1 MDRDDWIRPPK
12 SGEVNNNTSVIIAN
26 DESKKTSTRT
36 KTNRGIRRRSS
47 LRVLGSSRTRSGC
60 VFKTRASK
68 ATSQSNSSVSF
79 SSFSSQPSFSSSSLT
94 AKRRRQRPAIRGY
107 DTIRS
112 KKSSRPREKEQQQ
125 RREPALFFSSSS
137 SSLSSLR
144 TPPEEE
150 TIREEDVSL
159 SLVENIEKDNAF
171 FSPSFSVDELT
182 RIFHEG
188 GHHPDDDDDNTF
200 DNHFFA
206 DLDSTLFSSPR
217 YSFPPSFSHL
227 WNDDKHHQI
236 LTTRQDAEK
245 RAEKLP
251 PGFALA
257 GLPGFPNELH
267 VFKGIPAPIGADVS
281 AASLWGGGAGS
292 NKRKLD
298 SKDSVGAKKGSAASM
313 KKAAKMIN
321 AGPKR
326 PPSRGGAK
334 TDTPRS
340 KKQKLASHKSLPAH
354 GGMFD
359 IPDIMGSDIA
369 RYHSMNGGM
378 HELPHDVLGLTE
390 IERQQEYLLTQQKLR
405 TPAQIQEEKEQK
417 IALKKKLGEVQ
428 ALVESLETRAVA
440 VANERDKKF
449 EKMHEDQQDYQQK
462 DEMRKKHAAFR
473 VITTQ
478 RTKSGAKSEFK
489 EGFEVLR
496 YRSLLDVVHRQ
507 CLAAVRQVMSHDWGG
522 PFRMPVDAV
531 ALGLANYHTII
542 TNPMDLGTIKKF
554 IEDGGKYELAKE
566 VHEDV
571 ELAFNNAMKFNAEGT
586 DVHVMAKT
594 LLALWHTKY
603 EGIVAR
609 EKEVEEGLLL
619 DRDACIAKA
628 AAAASKLEYQTIQSE
643 CQTIMQA
650 LGLAQNQ
657 LSDLELKSIV
667 LFKPMTADEKSALGD
682 ILKSLTAE
690 DSEKARQILSDGP
703 TKEYDRQILE
713 AEAQHRQRLN
723 ANVGATSEWDN
734 HPDERQMYVPTTAT
748 DITSRRLQRFT
759 RMVARNKVAQKEGW
773 CGNPLP
779 ETKKERVIE
788 AFGGEKNASD
798 LLVVSSPSAAVK
810 KENEEEEEQKIE
822 EEEENKKEETTPGG
836 KGEGEGEEKKTTE
849 SDDGAETT
857 TVNGNCGAGDDV
869 ATEDKKEPVVAP
881 LEAAASVQIK
891 QEKAG
896 SGSDGATTIGQDP
909 LHAFALTLGS
919 DSKAVQEAQRRREE
933 HEKHLEEHKQRLEEE
948 KARLQEQQKQQ
959 EQERQR
965 QIAIQ
970 QQLEREEMLKQ
981 RMLAQQ
987 KKASLTQFDSIMD
1000 GFDPGLSAGG
1010 NKKKKKKKPATPSNP
1025 TPAAPAPVPAGPNLH
1040 ALPHP
1045 QLDDDFEQNLRGID
1059 ELGDADDFDFDA
1071 LLGENIF

>member
-1 MDRDDWIRPPK
+1 MGGDDWLRVPNK
-12 SGEVNNNTSVIIAN
+12 GEVNTNATTNNATNECS
-26 DESKKTSTRT
+26 RT
-36 KTNRGIRRRSS
+36 VRSS
-47 LRVLGSSRTRSGC
+47 LRFLGSSRTRSGR
-60 VFKTRASK
+60 VFARVDSQNLGASLKT
-68 ATSQSNSSVSF
+68 TLPSSAHS
-79 SSFSSQPSFSSSSLT
+79 
-94 AKRRRQRPAIRGY
+94 
-107 DTIRS
+107 
-112 KKSSRPREKEQQQ
+112 Q
-125 RREPALFFSSSS
+125 RRAKKKKKKKKCNATFISSPPSVT
-137 SSLSSLR
+137 SSLSSQR
-144 TPPEEE
+144 CSPDEAND
-150 TIREEDVSL
+150 DVSFNL
-159 SLVENIEKDNAF
+159 CLENIEKDNAF

-182 RIFHEG
+182 RIFH
-188 GHHPDDDDDNTF
+188 GHHPTNNTF
-200 DNHFFA
+200 DNHFFTN
-206 DLDSTLFSSPR
+206 LGTL
-217 YSFPPSFSHL
+217 SFHSQFSHPC
-227 WNDDKHHQI
+227 NNTKHQI

-251 PGFALA
+251 AGFALA
-257 GLPGFPNELH
+257 GLPGFPNEMH
-267 VFKGIPAPIGADVS
+267 TFKGLAVPSGADGS
-281 AASLWGGGAGS
+281 ATSLRGGSSS
-292 NKRKLD
+292 NSKRKLD
-298 SKDSVGAKKGSAASM
+298 SKDSNVGSKKGSAANT

-321 AGPKR
+321 SGPKR

-334 TDTPRS
+334 ADTPRN
-340 KKQKLASHKSLPAH
+340 KKQKLASQKSLPAR

-359 IPDIMGSDIA
+359 VSDMMGSDIA
-369 RYHSMNGGM
+369 RYHSMNGGV

-390 IERQQEYLLTQQKLR
+390 IERQQEYLITQKKLR
-405 TPAQIQEEKEQK
+405 TPAQMQEEKEQK

-428 ALVESLETRAVA
+428 ALVESLETRAIA
-440 VANERDKKF
+440 MANERDKKF
-449 EKMHEDQQDYQQK
+449 EKMHKDQQDYQQK
-462 DEMRKKHAAFR
+462 DEIRKKHAAFR

-478 RTKSGAKSEFK
+478 RTKSGAKSEYK

-507 CLAAVRQVMSHDWGG
+507 CLAAVRQLMSHDWGG
-522 PFRMPVDAV
+522 PFRMPVDAE
-531 ALGLANYHTII
+531 ALGLVNYHTII

-554 IEDGGKYELAKE
+554 IEDGGRYELAKE
-566 VHEDV
+566 VHEDI
-571 ELAFNNAMKFNAEGT
+571 ELTFNNAMKFNAEGT

-619 DRDACIAKA
+619 DRDACIAKV

-657 LSDLELKSIV
+657 LSDLESKSII
-667 LFKPMTADEKSALGD
+667 LFKPMTADEKSVLGD
-682 ILKSLTAE
+682 ILKSLTVE
-690 DSEKARQILSDGP
+690 DAEKARQILSDAP
-703 TKEYDRQILE
+703 TKEYDHQILA
-713 AEAQHRQRLN
+713 AESQHRQRVN
-723 ANVGATSEWDN
+723 AAGN
-734 HPDERQMYVPTTAT
+734 HPDEKQMHVPMTST

-798 LLVVSSPSAAVK
+798 LLVVSSPSSVIK
-810 KENEEEEEQKIE
+810 KEELEEQEQEQKIE
-822 EEEENKKEETTPGG
+822 DVKKEEIKKEESGG
-836 KGEGEGEEKKTTE
+836 KEGEKNTAEL
-849 SDDGAETT
+849 DDGAEMTT
-857 TVNGNCGAGDDV
+857 IDGNGGSDV
-869 ATEDKKEPVVAP
+869 AMDDGSGDKKEPVAVVP
-881 LEAAASVQIK
+881 PPQPEAAVQIK

-896 SGSDGATTIGQDP
+896 SGSDATTTIGQDP

-919 DSKAVQEAQRRREE
+919 DSKAVQEARRRR
-933 HEKHLEEHKQRLEEE
+933 EEHKQRLEEE
-948 KARLQEQQKQQ
+948 KLRVQQE

-970 QQLEREEMLKQ
+970 QQLEREQMLQQ

-987 KKASLTQFDSIMD
+987 KKAAHSQFDSILD
-1000 GFDPGLSAGG
+1000 GFDPGVPAGG
-1010 NKKKKKKKPATPSNP
+1010 KKKKKKKPASGRSTPSNKKTP
-1025 TPAAPAPVPAGPNLH
+1025 TPAAAPVEGNTLH
-1040 ALPHP
+1040 AMPHP

>member
-1 MDRDDWIRPPK
+1 MDQDDWIRPPK
-12 SGEVNNNTSVIIAN
+12 NGEVNTSIN
-26 DESKKTSTRT
+26 DESKKTSALT
-36 KTNRGIRRRSS
+36 KNNRMKKKIGGIRRSS
-47 LRVLGSSRTRSGC
+47 LRVLGASRTRSGC

-68 ATSQSNSSVSF
+68 ATSSNSSESF

-94 AKRRRQRPAIRGY
+94 AKRRRKRLA
-107 DTIRS
+107 IRS

-125 RREPALFFSSSS
+125 RRAETLFFSSSS

-150 TIREEDVSL
+150 TIRAAREEDVSL

-188 GHHPDDDDDNTF
+188 GHHPDDDDNNTF
-200 DNHFFA
+200 DNHFFT
-206 DLDSTLFSSPR
+206 DLDSTLFPSPR

-507 CLAAVRQVMSHDWGG
+507 CLAAVRQIMSHDWGG

-571 ELAFNNAMKFNAEGT
+571 ELTFNNAMKFNAEGT

-703 TKEYDRQILE
+703 TKEYDHQILA

-810 KENEEEEEQKIE
+810 KEDEEEEEEKI

-836 KGEGEGEEKKTTE
+836 GGEGKGEGEEKKTTE

-857 TVNGNCGAGDDV
+857 TVDGNGGAGDDV
-869 ATEDKKEPVVAP
+869 AMEDKKEPVVAP
-881 LEAAASVQIK
+881 LEAAAVQINK

-933 HEKHLEEHKQRLEEE
+933 HKKHLEEHKKRLEEE
-948 KARLQEQQKQQ
+948 KVRLQEQQRQQ

-1000 GFDPGLSAGG
+1000 GFDPGLPAGG

>member
-1 MDRDDWIRPPK
+1 MDQDEWIRPPK
-12 SGEVNNNTSVIIAN
+12 SGEVNNNTRIIIAN
-26 DESKKTSTRT
+26 DESKKTSTHT
-36 KTNRGIRRRSS
+36 KTNR
-47 LRVLGSSRTRSGC
+47 
-60 VFKTRASK
+60 
-68 ATSQSNSSVSF
+68 
-79 SSFSSQPSFSSSSLT
+79 
-94 AKRRRQRPAIRGY
+94 AKRRRQRPA
-107 DTIRS
+107 IRS

-125 RREPALFFSSSS
+125 QQQKRAAETLFFSSSS

-200 DNHFFA
+200 DNHFFT
-206 DLDSTLFSSPR
+206 DLDSTLFPSPR

-267 VFKGIPAPIGADVS
+267 VFKSIPAPIGADVS

-571 ELAFNNAMKFNAEGT
+571 ELTFNNAMKFNAEGT

-798 LLVVSSPSAAVK
+798 FLVVSSPSAAVK
-810 KENEEEEEQKIE
+810 KEDEEEEEQKI
-822 EEEENKKEETTPGG
+822 EEEENKKEETTPGE

-857 TVNGNCGAGDDV
+857 TVDGNGGAGDDV
-869 ATEDKKEPVVAP
+869 AMEDKKEPVVAP

-933 HEKHLEEHKQRLEEE
+933 HKKHLEEHKQRLEEE

-1000 GFDPGLSAGG
+1000 GFDPGLPAGG

-1025 TPAAPAPVPAGPNLH
+1025 TPAAPAPVPAGANLH

>member
-1 MDRDDWIRPPK
+1 MDQDDWIRPPK
-12 SGEVNNNTSVIIAN
+12 NGEVNTSIN
-26 DESKKTSTRT
+26 DESKKTSALT
-36 KTNRGIRRRSS
+36 KNNRMKKKIGGIRRSS
-47 LRVLGSSRTRSGC
+47 LRVLGASRTRSGC

-68 ATSQSNSSVSF
+68 ATSSNSSESF

-94 AKRRRQRPAIRGY
+94 AKRRRQRPAIR
-107 DTIRS
+107 S

-125 RREPALFFSSSS
+125 RRAETLFFSSSS

-150 TIREEDVSL
+150 TIRAAREEDVSL

-188 GHHPDDDDDNTF
+188 GHHPDDDDNNTF
-200 DNHFFA
+200 DNHFFT
-206 DLDSTLFSSPR
+206 DLDSTLFPSPR

-507 CLAAVRQVMSHDWGG
+507 CLAAVRQIMSHDWGG

-571 ELAFNNAMKFNAEGT
+571 ELTFNNAMKFNAEGT

-703 TKEYDRQILE
+703 TKEYDHQILA

-810 KENEEEEEQKIE
+810 KEDEEEEEQKI

-836 KGEGEGEEKKTTE
+836 GGEGKGEGEEKKTTE

-857 TVNGNCGAGDDV
+857 TVDGNGGAGDDV
-869 ATEDKKEPVVAP
+869 AMEDKKEPVVAP
-881 LEAAASVQIK
+881 LEAAAVQINK

-933 HEKHLEEHKQRLEEE
+933 HKKHLEEHKKRLEEE
-948 KARLQEQQKQQ
+948 KVRLQEQQKQQ

-1000 GFDPGLSAGG
+1000 GFDPGLPAGG

>member
-1 MDRDDWIRPPK
+1 MDQDDWIRPPK
-12 SGEVNNNTSVIIAN
+12 NGEVNNTSIIIAN

-36 KTNRGIRRRSS
+36 KNNRSIRRRSS

-60 VFKTRASK
+60 AFKTRASK
-68 ATSQSNSSVSF
+68 ATSSSNSSVSF

-94 AKRRRQRPAIRGY
+94 AKRRRQRPAIR
-107 DTIRS
+107 S
-112 KKSSRPREKEQQQ
+112 KKRRPREKEQQQ

-150 TIREEDVSL
+150 TIRAEDVSL

-188 GHHPDDDDDNTF
+188 GHHSDDDDNNTF
-200 DNHFFA
+200 DNHFFT
-206 DLDSTLFSSPR
+206 DLDSTLFPSPR

-571 ELAFNNAMKFNAEGT
+571 ELTFNNAMRFNAEAT

-798 LLVVSSPSAAVK
+798 LLVVSSPSAA
-810 KENEEEEEQKIE
+810 
-822 EEEENKKEETTPGG
+822 KEESTPGG
-836 KGEGEGEEKKTTE
+836 GEGKGEGEEKKTTE

-857 TVNGNCGAGDDV
+857 TVDGNGGAGDDV
-869 ATEDKKEPVVAP
+869 AMEDKKEPVVAP
-881 LEAAASVQIK
+881 LEAAANVQIK

-909 LHAFALTLGS
+909 LHAFALTL
-919 DSKAVQEAQRRREE
+919 
-933 HEKHLEEHKQRLEEE
+933 EE
-948 KARLQEQQKQQ
+948 KVRLQEQQKQQ

-1000 GFDPGLSAGG
+1000 GFDPGLPAGG